1 MESDWV
7 KIWVV
12 SSEIEAQYIEKILLD
27 NNIPSTKM
35 SNQVS
40 MHIHLNS
47 SSSIDIYV
55 AKDNAFQ
62 AVQLLNS
69 EEKKQ

>member
-1 MESDWV
+1 MDSDWV
-7 KIWVV
+7 NVCVV
-12 SSEIEAQYIEKILLD
+12 SSEIEAQFIENILLD
-27 NNIPSTKM
+27 NNIPSNRV

-47 SSSIDIYV
+47 NSSIDIYV

-62 AVQLLNS
+62 AVQLIKS
-69 EEKKQ
+69 EEH